1 MTVKN
6 KTNESGR
13 SMVEMLG
20 VLAIIGVLSITGV
33 AGYKAAVRKSLAN
46 NLLNQASMRAT
57 DVATQIASGNLDS
70 LGNDAFGGDLGSGI
84 TMSSDVTGPDGYTE
98 YKESDEQFTLTM
110 ESVDEELCKQMQAM
124 ARGSRSIVHKVEC
137 VNTPSDELAI
147 LTFNKNLSTNKKTEN
162 ENNNSSGNSG
172 NGGTTESDPACQN
185 VNCPNGLTCYHGE
198 CKCNNGTFICGE
210 QCCKE
215 GEYCAQGTDSSTYI
229 CVTPTESGGC
239 TKNSDCLKESEY
251 CKFTKG
257 SCTNPGIGTCTP
269 KGELI
274 PYTLEFPTRNLT
286 VYKSSTAMN
295 WWGAV
300 NLCQAHG
307 KQLVTIKDLGI
318 SDESGEIVCYY
329 VYSKTADPTLHCIC
343 SGDEGCEETAKG
355 LTQIGTS
362 GSLWLAD
369 NPPSGSCLAH
379 RVIMNLSAIGYDS
392 LNRDT
397 YYALCR

>member
-1 MTVKN
+1 MEKHKANELMAATMQEAVLISAQLARGNTNPTLSGINGSLFSSASSVANTDNFKITLNTVDADVCEKM
-6 KTNESGR
+6 KSMLGIS
-13 SMVEMLG
+13 SMVHAISDNCTEM
-20 VLAIIGVLSITGV
+20 
-33 AGYKAAVRKSLAN
+33 
-46 NLLNQASMRAT
+46 
-57 DVATQIASGNLDS
+57 
-70 LGNDAFGGDLGSGI
+70 
-84 TMSSDVTGPDGYTE
+84 
-98 YKESDEQFTLTM
+98 
-110 ESVDEELCKQMQAM
+110 
-124 ARGSRSIVHKVEC
+124 
-137 VNTPSDELAI
+137 
-147 LTFNKNLSTNKKTEN
+147 TFHKNLTPKAVTQSGGN
-162 ENNNSSGNSG
+162 SGNSG
-172 NGGTTESDPACQN
+172 EGGTTESDPACQN

-229 CVTPTESGGC
+229 CVTPTESGNC

-251 CKFTKG
+251 CKFSKG

-295 WWGAV
+295 WWGAI

-343 SGDEGCEETAKG
+343 AGDEGCEETAKG